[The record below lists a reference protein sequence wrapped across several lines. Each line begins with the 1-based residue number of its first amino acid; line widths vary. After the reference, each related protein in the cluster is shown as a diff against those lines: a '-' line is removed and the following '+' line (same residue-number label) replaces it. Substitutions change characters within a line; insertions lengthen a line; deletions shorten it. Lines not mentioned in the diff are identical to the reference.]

1 MSGFPLSIALF
12 FAFWSGLFIGLWA
25 QSGFAGIGVAS
36 ALSALVVIGDE
47 VCKVI
52 RYHAWITASVCG
64 LDGVRAEMRRP
75 K

>member
-12 FAFWSGLFIGLWA
+12 FACWSGLFIGLWA

-52 RYHAWITASVCG
+52 RYHA
-64 LDGVRAEMRRP
+64 
-75 K
+75 

>member
-1 MSGFPLSIALF
+1 MQEVSTERGRNEGEEMSGFPLSIALF
-12 FAFWSGLFIGLWA
+12 FACWSGLFIGLWA

-52 RYHAWITASVCG
+52 RYHA
-64 LDGVRAEMRRP
+64 
-75 K
+75 